1 MRSYNSAMEVEIAAR
16 LEMQPDGTGRVTSVY
31 GELDTTIPPMPP
43 LMESKYAI
51 LKLCEKGARVPEVGK
66 RQSDSIF
73 YLWFDMAEFR
83 QVAEEIKSVRSNTMD
98 GRSVGQTGSAD

>member
-1 MRSYNSAMEVEIAAR
+1 MEVEIAAR

-31 GELDTTIPPMPP
+31 GELDVKIPPMPP

-51 LKLCEKGARVPEVGK
+51 LKLCEKGVRVPEVGK

-73 YLWFDMAEFR
+73 YLWFDQTELK
-83 QVAEEIKSVRSNTMD
+83 QVVEEIRDVRRNAMD
-98 GRSVGQTGSAD
+98 GRSVG